1 MLDLDPRGV
10 LPDRA
15 EQDLHLGRFVRVR
28 RRCHEYTSRPGG
40 SQTTTLPQSNSSP
53 SASARRCGPRRGP
66 PSRSSGRLDQCA
78 CGRPA
83 TIDRGRGCRCRT
95 RAPGAR
101 RPRTRGEAGRS
112 STAPSRWRGVLGDD
126 PVARRSLAPDRGEV
140 FPNRL
145 GAHVVERI
153 QPPRPQGALADQ
165 SRPQKP
171 EVTRYGRS
179 TDRHRRRQLADRP
192 LTVGEQAKDRPSVL
206 VAEGGERVRPPCS
219 VTSWLR

>member
-1 MLDLDPRGV
+1 MPLTPVIPSPPLLWPSSRRPPQVRQQGRPAAGIPIAPGLSFGPGRSQPRCSIST
-10 LPDRA
+10 
-15 EQDLHLGRFVRVR
+15 RVASSPIERNRISTSVASCGSR

-95 RAPGAR
+95 RVPGAR

-126 PVARRSLAPDRGEV
+126 PVARRSLAPDRGEY
-140 FPNRL
+140 
-145 GAHVVERI
+145 
-153 QPPRPQGALADQ
+153 
-165 SRPQKP
+165 SRTASAPMSSSA
-171 EVTRYGRS
+171 YGR
-179 TDRHRRRQLADRP
+179 
-192 LTVGEQAKDRPSVL
+192 L
-206 VAEGGERVRPPCS
+206 VPGRARGPVRPPRS
-219 VTSWLR
+219 RR